1 MDAAAKTKAKAKADA
16 AFAKAVAAKT
26 AAYVKAGFPAP
37 PPLQNLC
44 GICGAPPA
52 QGAAAPPHGAAAP
65 PQAAAAQAMAAPA
78 APGWRERSKINH
90 AKASAWPPGVDFQT
104 VVHPRFLELNTA
116 LDQTWHAIKAT
127 NKRMKIIREDH
138 DARSRPNT
146 IPELV
151 ANAMDHLDDTAAGAF
166 GAIVP

>member
-1 MDAAAKTKAKAKADA
+1 MVKSQRRLLLPSSLKNRWVLGLLVVGSVV
-16 AFAKAVAAKT
+16 FAPT
-26 AAYVKAGFPAP
+26 EEMTSRS
-37 PPLQNLC
+37 